1 MYYAWVTCWYF
12 RGGGFCPPFVHVERG
27 GVCKMSTLVHFRG
40 GGVKN
45 GQNLVHVVVECPL
58 MCPAVAVIALFPPTI
73 HFAPSI
79 LCRLKCWMVNLTNS
93 LIFSICLM
101 FTKSLWEWSPMHQK
115 LTGQCT
121 MRVSDFWIY
130 PIYHMKLVFSTTFT
144 QMVQHTI
151 LKLISNSV
159 NLQAVWFHITLFY
172 GSFLFLY
179 PLIFKK
185 DSTPFFQKF
194 RHFHFSYLKFE
205 NQTTVPMLVDNN
217 FQRDG

>member
-1 MYYAWVTCWYF
+1 MPGCGNH
-12 RGGGFCPPFVHVERG
+12 RFVPSDSIHV
-27 GVCKMSTLVHFRG
+27 
-40 GGVKN
+40 
-45 GQNLVHVVVECPL
+45 
-58 MCPAVAVIALFPPTI
+58 
-73 HFAPSI
+73 APSI
-79 LCRLKCWMVNLTNS
+79 LCRLNCWMVNLTNS

-151 LKLISNSV
+151 HKLVSNSV
-159 NLQAVWFHITLFY
+159 NLQAVWFHITLLY

-179 PLIFKK
+179 PLIFLKILLLFFKNFGIFIRVGKK
-185 DSTPFFQKF
+185 GSFGPWSRVMVCCSKPSFCQNDPPSGTGHT
-194 RHFHFSYLKFE
+194 RFS
-205 NQTTVPMLVDNN
+205 
-217 FQRDG
+217 